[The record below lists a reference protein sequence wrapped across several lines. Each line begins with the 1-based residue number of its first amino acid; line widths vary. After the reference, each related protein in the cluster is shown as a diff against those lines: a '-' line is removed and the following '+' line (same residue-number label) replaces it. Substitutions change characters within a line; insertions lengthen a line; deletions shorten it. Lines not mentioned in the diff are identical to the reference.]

1 MDMEKLFER
10 LTAKMD
16 ADRRTDQEEIKSNQ
30 AKLLAT
36 LEADR
41 EERRVGQEK
50 LLKEMKAWREEMTS
64 MRNKW
69 VNDNHN
75 EETPTSPD
83 RKSKAAQKAEAPS
96 ENATVM
102 PVEEPKK
109 KRRRDRKLAAEHR
122 RQKQKNS
129 TLESC
134 GPPKELADKKM
145 PRRATVAR
153 QMRECSV

>member
-16 ADRRTDQEEIKSNQ
+16 ANRKADQEK
-30 AKLLAT
+30 A
-36 LEADR
+36 EADR
-41 EERRVGQEK
+41 EERRVSQEK
-50 LLKEMKAWREEMTS
+50 LLKEMKAWREEMAA

-83 RKSKAAQKAEAPS
+83 RKPEAAQKAEAPA

-102 PVEEPKK
+102 PKN
-109 KRRRDRKLAAEHR
+109 RRRNGVGTDNWPQNTAAVDWRSSYHITH
-122 RQKQKNS
+122 S
-129 TLESC
+129 LC
-134 GPPKELADKKM
+134 GIPY
-145 PRRATVAR
+145 ATIGLCFPCMVGA
-153 QMRECSV
+153 EAT